1 MTFLSRRSA
10 VFGSVTLLV
19 GAVMLSRA
27 DRVSAAPPADIEKP
41 VGLVWFIGTV
51 EQVVD
56 GVPLIDLGEV
66 HTLRKGSMVTVIRYR
81 DSHFAP
87 LGVLEIR
94 FSNPGWCQTETP
106 VSFAAEVGDLVMFVE
121 APGDLGSGDAIRDGF
136 IRHRI
141 VTNAN
146 RNRYSSARDSIEA
159 DTLLRVIEKQPKWVQ
174 GKRRIAGIIRSP
186 SVSKDLHTRLKPFMN
201 QILTFQDYQ
210 DQGVDIAEV
219 TSAPWQDL
227 LTELRHGK
235 DLIEA
240 STPGEGLDMA
250 AEPIVTENTVDQ
262 SQLVTVRRLVD
273 ASMFQRF
280 AEERNTIAAICAALL
295 YTKTSNERQWMSQ
308 QLAKSQ
314 FPALSNQEQTLIDM
328 EAIMRQ
334 LRKAE

>member
-1 MTFLSRRSA
+1 MTFLSRRRA

-27 DRVSAAPPADIEKP
+27 DRLSAAPPADIEEP

-146 RNRYSSARDSIEA
+146 RNRYSTARELIEA
-159 DTLLRVIEKQPKWVQ
+159 DTLQRVIEKQPKWVE
-174 GKRRIAGIIRSP
+174 GKRRIAGVIRSP
-186 SVSKDLHTRLKPFMN
+186 SVTKDLHTRLKPFIN

-219 TSAPWQDL
+219 TSAPWQDVL
-227 LTELRHGK
+227 AELRHRK
-235 DLIEA
+235 ELIEI
-240 STPGEGLDMA
+240 STPGEGLDTA

-262 SQLVTVRRLVD
+262 GQLVTVRRLVD
-273 ASMFQRF
+273 VSMFQRF

-334 LRKAE
+334 MRKTE

>member
-1 MTFLSRRSA
+1 MTFLSRRRA

-27 DRVSAAPPADIEKP
+27 DRASAAPPADIEEP

-106 VSFAAEVGDLVMFVE
+106 VSFAAEIGDLVMFVE

-174 GKRRIAGIIRSP
+174 GKRRIAGVIRSP
-186 SVSKDLHTRLKPFMN
+186 SVSKDLHTRLKPFIN